1 MLLADSVENA
11 ALDGIGDDDESDD
24 DDSDEDDDE
33 EEEEEGRG
41 LEQRAHRAR
50 MRRLTELM
58 PMLTWLCEQPGVNE
72 LTCRRLP
79 RKLSAEEEEEV
90 QATRSH
96 RGGGSF
102 TPLEAQAARDADAM
116 IAEVTRLARS
126 ATAPR

>member
-79 RKLSAEEEEEV
+79 RKLSAEEEERRRRLVHTGEAV
-90 QATRSH
+90 RSH
-96 RGGGSF
+96 RW
-102 TPLEAQAARDADAM
+102 RRR
-116 IAEVTRLARS
+116 RLVMRM
-126 ATAPR
+126 R

>member
-24 DDSDEDDDE
+24 DDSDEDDD

-79 RKLSAEEEEEV
+79 RKFSVKEEEEET
-90 QATRSH
+90 Q
-96 RGGGSF
+96 
-102 TPLEAQAARDADAM
+102 AQAARGG
-116 IAEVTRLARS
+116 IGVRRLERGRPYRA
-126 ATAPR
+126 